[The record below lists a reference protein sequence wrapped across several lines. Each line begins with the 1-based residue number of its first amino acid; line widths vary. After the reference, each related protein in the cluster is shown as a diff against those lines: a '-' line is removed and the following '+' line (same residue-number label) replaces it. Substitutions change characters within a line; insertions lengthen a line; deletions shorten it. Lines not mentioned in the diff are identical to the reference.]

1 MALPNFS
8 TLLTHLTTATTTAYP
23 KHDVSPYSTVKVL
36 LLTWDTSVAE
46 PARDR
51 EARDLEALFRGVYC
65 YETEYWTIPARR
77 AAVEVS
83 RKVAGVLD
91 GCGKGDLVVV
101 YYGGW
106 AKGGVWAASPNRDA
120 PTVSSS
126 ILHSF
131 LAETDCDVLLLQDCP
146 TLESNPNP
154 DTPSTSTGGIIECL
168 SAGSLDAPTPQTS
181 FTASLA
187 QSLAHAAYTA
197 DWLTGVELHRQ
208 VFVRLQQANPNPHSS
223 TLSLA
228 NDAYS
233 LVQLDHAGQP
243 LEEARQG
250 SSVPVYKVLGE
261 RARTVV
267 LMPLSQ
273 GPTDT
278 PRIQLT
284 PPSPQPPTT
293 STTSETGPDVL
304 ATCRLVDTHVD
315 VHAWRAWLNS
325 PVSHGE
331 KTQENRK
338 RIQVSALFPSPHGG
352 AVLLLRLPLAVW
364 DMLGPQHTPVGA
376 LSFVGYVTGE
386 DHISV
391 WRRALGGEVESESE
405 SESELDSELASDTE
419 AGSEK
424 GARNATRTGGKSTLW
439 PKSFSSPA
447 HARETVPYCLALAE
461 MQGDTETETKAARV
475 MRAFA
480 QDRNPAVRYVWDE
493 MEAFCGDVGFEDL
506 QGDEVV
512 AIVGGDVVG
521 EGGLKFLTRRGL
533 YDTLEPTAPLIDIET
548 KDTPTNRR
556 VYIPHLDAPSSLIL
570 AATATESQVNPLQDT
585 IYKHLTRQASIAVDL
600 DPTQTFHLSL
610 HLPFPTLRSAS
621 SPDPRGLRSSVPVP
635 FPATGHSEVQTQKH
649 LHEAHLAH
657 SLIGHTNRAWTAYSF
672 LDTYYDDVSPNSTG
686 SDSTD
691 KGNTAANQSRH
702 AVAAYQATQGGVERD
717 PVTFGRSLVGDQ
729 SEDARDYFLKVLQAG
744 VEEVKGEWMN
754 AGRGVLRG
762 LKIQARKRGL
772 NHSPETLQVLEHL
785 IHCLADTLSAWAAFK
800 EHDLGYF
807 DLDNEVHQARIRA
820 VDGHMREL
828 AALRAELE
836 NQSRLLRTTTPPT
849 SPSTPSPSPAPTS
862 LTTPLTVTLLTLLP
876 ILLTLTLLASLL
888 PSPPTLSFHTPS
900 PFTMQTTPHSGTAH
914 SGTAHSGNTHPGN
927 AHVILSWTTII
938 HYLLVSSVMTCLIA
952 AVCMITSNWSAVA
965 NSVWARVG
973 GGCHRGR
980 GRFLAGRMSG
990 VPGFGKAVA
999 GLAGVGG
1006 FSRWEKVRGGF
1017 VSGLGLKSGWWAG
1030 KKEKWGNGEAG
1041 KGYEVVRD
1049 ETEEERAEGGRGLP
1063 F

>member
-1 MALPNFS
+1 MLRVPDLGFLSWKFGTATFGMFWFLLLILSFFTLLPLPVVSALLTTSSLIINLNIQPLIPTDTPLKMALPNFA
-8 TLLTHLTTATTTAYP
+8 TLLTHLTTATTAAYP
-23 KHDVSPYSTVKVL
+23 SHGVSPYHRVKVL

-65 YETEYWTIPARR
+65 YETEHWTIPVRR

-146 TLESNPNP
+146 TLEANPNP
-154 DTPSTSTGGIIECL
+154 DTPSTTTDGIIECL
-168 SAGSLDAPTPQTS
+168 SAGSLDGPTPQTS
-181 FTASLA
+181 FTAALT

-208 VFVRLQQANPNPHSS
+208 VFIRLQQANPNPIPS

-243 LEEARQG
+243 LEETRH
-250 SSVPVYKVLGE
+250 STSVPVYTVSGE
-261 RARTVV
+261 KARTVM

-278 PRIQLT
+278 PQIQLT
-284 PPSPQPPTT
+284 PPSPQSPAIPTT
-293 STTSETGPDVL
+293 SEMGPDVL

-331 KTQENRK
+331 KTQEIRR
-338 RIQVSALFPSPHGG
+338 RIQVSALFPSPQGG

-376 LSFVGYVTGE
+376 LSFVGYVTGG

-391 WRRALGGEVESESE
+391 WRRALGGEVDSESGSE
-405 SESELDSELASDTE
+405 SGSELDCESGSDTE
-419 AGSEK
+419 GGYSEK
-424 GARNATRTGGKSTLW
+424 GLGKRRETRGKSTLW
-439 PKSFSSPA
+439 PKSFSKPVHA
-447 HARETVPYCLALAE
+447 HETVPYCLAVAE
-461 MQGDTETETKAARV
+461 MQADTETDTKAVRV
-475 MRAFA
+475 MKAFS
-480 QDRNPAVRYVWDE
+480 QDGNPAVRYVWDE

-512 AIVGGDVVG
+512 AIVAGDVVG
-521 EGGLKFLTRRGL
+521 EGGLKFLTRGGL
-533 YDTLEPTAPLIDIET
+533 YEALEVCILPSVPPISFSFKIVLTKQPNAPLIDIET
-548 KDTPTNRR
+548 KDSVTNRR
-556 VYIPHLDAPSSLIL
+556 VYIPHLDATSTLAL
-570 AATATESQVNPLQDT
+570 AATATESQAGPLQDT
-585 IYKHLTRQASIAVDL
+585 IYKHLTRQASIAVHL

-610 HLPFPTLRSAS
+610 HLPFPALRSTLSTA
-621 SPDPRGLRSSVPVP
+621 PRGLRSSVPVP

-672 LDTYYDDVSPNSTG
+672 LDTYYDDVSPDSTG

-729 SEDARDYFLKVLQAG
+729 SEDAREYFLKVLQAG

-762 LKIQARKRGL
+762 LRMTRKNGL
-772 NHSPETLQVLEHL
+772 THNPAALEAIEHL
-785 IHCLADTLSAWAAFK
+785 IHGLADTLSAWAAFK

-807 DLDNEVHQARIRA
+807 DLDNEVQQGRIRI

-836 NQSRLLRTTTPPT
+836 NQGRLLRV
-849 SPSTPSPSPAPTS
+849 SF
-862 LTTPLTVTLLTLLP
+862 
-876 ILLTLTLLASLL
+876 L
-888 PSPPTLSFHTPS
+888 PSFLSFFSTY
-900 PFTMQTTPHSGTAH
+900 A
-914 SGTAHSGNTHPGN
+914 
-927 AHVILSWTTII
+927 L
-938 HYLLVSSVMTCLIA
+938 TCLT
-952 AVCMITSNWSAVA
+952 C
-965 NSVWARVG
+965 
-973 GGCHRGR
+973 
-980 GRFLAGRMSG
+980 
-990 VPGFGKAVA
+990 
-999 GLAGVGG
+999 
-1006 FSRWEKVRGGF
+1006 
-1017 VSGLGLKSGWWAG
+1017 
-1030 KKEKWGNGEAG
+1030 
-1041 KGYEVVRD
+1041 
-1049 ETEEERAEGGRGLP
+1049 
-1063 F
+1063 